1 MRRFNIQNP
10 WQAGLVTATALSL
23 TTFCA
28 ALLDQA
34 GHTEWAFLLLFA
46 ATWCLVSLFWANDGF
61 NEESGILLAGML
73 DENMAYV
80 HERINKLESELGKF
94 SDHPVIQA
102 RASDNMRRLPVPK
115 DLLV

>member
-1 MRRFNIQNP
+1 MRRFNTQNS
-10 WQAGLVTATALSL
+10 WQAGLIAATALSL
-23 TTFCA
+23 MTFCA

-46 ATWCLVSLFWANDGF
+46 VTWCLVSLFWANDVF
-61 NEESGILLAGML
+61 NEESGILLAGVL

-80 HERINKLESELGKF
+80 HERLNRLESELGKI

-102 RASDNMRRLPVPK
+102 SASDNVRRLPVPR
-115 DLLV
+115 DQLV